1 MLAEPE
7 QTAVCRV
14 GGTMQSPQ
22 PSLRDLTAR
31 ELRAKAAEYREA
43 VTANASH
50 PKTRDSYEKLARRL
64 DESMN
69 WLMLARP
76 RRSARPLTIVHSAKI
91 DGG

>member
-50 PKTRDSYEKLARRL
+50 PKTRASYEKLARRL
-64 DESMN
+64 DE
-69 WLMLARP
+69 LAD
-76 RRSARPLTIVHSAKI
+76 AREAEAKRTTAHTIVHSAKI